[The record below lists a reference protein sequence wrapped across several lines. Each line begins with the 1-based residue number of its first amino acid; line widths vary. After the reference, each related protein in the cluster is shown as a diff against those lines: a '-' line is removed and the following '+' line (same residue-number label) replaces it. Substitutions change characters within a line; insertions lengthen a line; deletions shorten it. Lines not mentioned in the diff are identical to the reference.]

1 MLSGGW
7 SQKVSSSLVT
17 LLKREQVTDVR
28 FSSPPPVCVIMCGY
42 CLRYHQGSSFLWL
55 LTFLHYSNP
64 DNIKSLNFFWSLSD
78 QKVKLSLY
86 YHLPSP
92 EAAAVLFDYVSKS
105 PQINSL
111 WENKLVF
118 RFPHWFRLVIHCFFV
133 FLRNVESIAAL
144 TLLHTVDL
152 WQNYYQ
158 PFFFLL
164 KQSFLPN
171 RVKLSIDESRTAVPF
186 G

>member
-133 FLRNVESIAAL
+133 FFKECGIYSSFNFATYCRSLAE
-144 TLLHTVDL
+144 LLSAI
-152 WQNYYQ
+152 
-158 PFFFLL
+158 FLSL
-164 KQSFLPN
+164 KT
-171 RVKLSIDESRTAVPF
+171 KLSA
-186 G
+186 